1 MHEYHYK
8 LEHML
13 NGENEARVS
22 HGHTPQTESS
32 TISPSSNF
40 PPEKGSPSSG
50 GPVKKDQLTPD
61 SPDHPDFPPADT
73 GHDPKSE
80 RHGRNIRAALPDP
93 RISTPPLQKKESV
106 FSYWP
111 AADERKLMTSAQKAA
126 SSSGHLS
133 SVKEKN
139 HQPLAKTNV
148 LPTRKEP
155 SFIPT
160 TKKPGNTATTART
173 TVHLTSLKPT
183 TAHPQTVTL
192 PESTFFPDYFDGYP
206 FESTSFLQ
214 VSIFLHVCW
223 PC

>member
-1 MHEYHYK
+1 MFS
-8 LEHML
+8 
-13 NGENEARVS
+13 GENEARVS
-22 HGHTPQTESS
+22 PGRTPKTKSS
-32 TISPSSNF
+32 TIRPSSNF
-40 PPEKGSPSSG
+40 PPKKGSPSSG
-50 GPVKKDQLTPD
+50 GPVKKDQLTPH
-61 SPDHPDFPPADT
+61 SPDHPDFPPADA
-73 GHDPKSE
+73 GHDLKSE
-80 RHGRNIRAALPDP
+80 RHGRNIRAATARPEDFHA
-93 RISTPPLQKKESV
+93 TTTKKESL

-111 AADERKLMTSAQKAA
+111 AADERKLLTSAQKSA

-160 TKKPGNTATTART
+160 TKQPGNTATTART
-173 TVHLTSLKPT
+173 TVHLTSLKST

-192 PESTFFPDYFDGYP
+192 PELTFFPDYFDGDP

-214 VSIFLHVCW
+214 VYIFLHVC
-223 PC
+223 